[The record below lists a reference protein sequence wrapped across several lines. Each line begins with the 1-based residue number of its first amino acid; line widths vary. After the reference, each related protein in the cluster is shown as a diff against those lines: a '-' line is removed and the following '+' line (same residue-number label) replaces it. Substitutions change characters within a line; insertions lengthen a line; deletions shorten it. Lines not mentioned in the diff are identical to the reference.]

1 MNKSRAESLVL
12 DKHSFLLT
20 RELSEAS
27 GRTYPK
33 DEVMD
38 AAEAVLEENPL
49 GESSNSTSESSDTSD
64 DSPGES
70 FKIPENAMSKIYIQ
84 RTIESNLA
92 ENGLPA
98 HVIKDI
104 SDELS
109 KSVADVMKEQLKDME
124 EAIESQNESR
134 LKKVSKMILT
144 AIIGKLADQ
153 VFDIVA
159 QYSDQVIQAII
170 EAISSMV

>member
-1 MNKSRAESLVL
+1 MNRSKAESLVL
-12 DKHSFLLT
+12 DKHSHLLT
-20 RELSEAS
+20 NELSQTGS
-27 GRTYPK
+27 STYPK
-33 DEVMD
+33 DEIMG
-38 AAEAVLEENPL
+38 AAEDVLEDDL
-49 GESSNSTSESSDTSD
+49 IGGGSSESTDTSD
-64 DSPGES
+64 DSAGQS
-70 FKIPENAMSKIYIQ
+70 YKIPENLMSKVYVQ
-84 RTIESNLA
+84 RTIESTLA

-104 SDELS
+104 SDEVS
-109 KSVADVMKEQLKDME
+109 RSVADVMQEQLKEIE
-124 EAIESQNESR
+124 EAIKSQDESR

-170 EAISSMV
+170 EAISSMS